1 MPILD
6 NVLPPIEE
14 TKPRSVLRE
23 KKTEFT
29 KIQGNII
36 PACISTRCRA
46 HLLRISKVPCL
57 KNIFSRL
64 ALTERVD
71 ICRGL
76 VGETRSKLS
85 QLRITLRTIQEKSA
99 VQLPPKIPGVK
110 VEVKHRSS
118 ALHKGNKHKHEHRAG
133 RPDEAGVVGR
143 RLGLDR
149 KSRPKSFGQYSG
161 DLVRNG
167 VVMVPNTMIID
178 IDAPDFPEE
187 DKIAIQECVRSF
199 NANPYTGI
207 AQIKEEEIVEILEDD
222 EVMPFN
228 EEYDVSLAQF
238 LVGEVHDRL
247 FVLLQVRDCAHLL
260 PRLSRLVHTATG
272 IPGFNR
278 AKLGMCA

>member
-29 KIQGNII
+29 KIQ
-36 PACISTRCRA
+36 
-46 HLLRISKVPCL
+46 
-57 KNIFSRL
+57 
-64 ALTERVD
+64 ERVD

-133 RPDEAGVVGR
+133 RPGEAGVVGR

-238 LVGEVHDRL
+238 LVG
-247 FVLLQVRDCAHLL
+247 
-260 PRLSRLVHTATG
+260 